1 MTSRDAGGPEETNGR
16 RGLDGLREA
25 HDETKDDH
33 GEGMRVYRR
42 TIALAAAAALI
53 IAQVGVW
60 QSLSAMGQ
68 NAGVFRTPL
77 GGEPPTIDPYFATD
91 FSSGDLTFLMYTTLV
106 GLDSKG
112 HIVPEGARSW
122 DVSPDG
128 LLYTFHL
135 RDNVQFHGGRKVTA
149 ADWKWSFERMGDPK
163 VKTEVG
169 DVVLAGVEGYDAEQK
184 GAPGLAGM
192 KVIDPLTLQFVL
204 NPKARGGFLNRL
216 AYYAA
221 VVLDRD
227 VVEKGGKGWYES
239 RDAGS
244 GPFTFKEWAHNDH
257 VTLVSD
263 PHYFLGAPKV
273 ARIEMPIVTEA
284 TTRLSEYQAG
294 QLDLVAVPLA
304 DFPRIKS
311 DPVLGKELLVF
322 PRAQIIWL
330 GPNPRVY
337 EAFKDKKVRQA
348 FAMAIDKEKI
358 ARTVF
363 AGFYQP
369 AAGIVPPGIPGYY
382 TGYKGLPYDPA
393 QAKKLLAEAGL
404 AGKLPPLTIAI
415 NPIAQDYQMATEA
428 AAAMLKDNLGV
439 DVRLQKTEFANFQQG
454 MNRRTVFPAFMTGW
468 AADYLDYSDYLD
480 LLLLSSSPLDRV
492 SYNNPEFDRLVGQA
506 NAAPNEDARTVLY
519 HKAEALAV
527 EDAAMVPMLFT
538 QFALLKKPYVQ
549 GLQTTPALS
558 GWLRFNTVSIQK

>member
-1 MTSRDAGGPEETNGR
+1 MIT
-16 RGLDGLREA
+16 
-25 HDETKDDH
+25 
-33 GEGMRVYRR
+33 GEGTRVYRR
-42 TIALAAAAALI
+42 MTALAVAAVLI
-53 IAQVGVW
+53 IAQIGVW
-60 QSLSAMGQ
+60 RSLPATGQ
-68 NAGVFRTPL
+68 AAAVFRTPL

-106 GLDSKG
+106 GLDSRG
-112 HIVPEGARSW
+112 RIVPEGARSW
-122 DVSPDG
+122 EVSPDG

-163 VKTEVG
+163 LKTEVG
-169 DVVLAGVEGYDAEQK
+169 DVVLAGIQGYDAQQK
-184 GAPGLAGM
+184 GAPGLAGI
-192 KVIDPLTLQFVL
+192 KVVDPLTLVFVL
-204 NPKARGGFLNRL
+204 NPNARGGFLNRL

-221 VVLDRD
+221 VVLDRE
-227 VVEKGGKGWYES
+227 VVEKGGPGWHES

-244 GPFTFKEWAHNDH
+244 GPFTLKERVHNDH

-263 PHYFLGAPKV
+263 PRYFLGAPRV

-294 QLDLVAVPLA
+294 QLDLAAVPLA
-304 DFPRIKS
+304 DFQRIKS

-337 EAFKDKKVRQA
+337 EPFKDKRVRRA

-363 AGFYQP
+363 YGFYQP
-369 AAGIVPPGIPGYY
+369 AAGIVPPGIPGFYS
-382 TGYKGLPYDPA
+382 GYKGISYDPV
-393 QAKKLLAEAGL
+393 QAKKLLAEAGF
-404 AGKLPPLTIAI
+404 AGKLPSLTIAM
-415 NPIAQDYQMATEA
+415 NPIAQDYQMAAEA

-454 MNRRTVFPAFMTGW
+454 MNRRTAFQAFMTGW

-480 LLLLSSSPLDRV
+480 LLLFSKSPLDRV
-492 SYNNPEFDRLVGQA
+492 SYDNPEFDRFVGEA
-506 NAAPNEDARTVLY
+506 NAAPNESARTTLY

-527 EDAAMVPMLFT
+527 EEAAMVPIVFT